1 MIITA
6 EIPPLKILAPFVRC
20 YSLREFDTKGEA
32 LTKPFHAPHEMSML
46 FFFKAKPVQ
55 LVDPRTHRVVNEGSY
70 AGIMGLGTQYN
81 GEMTF
86 NGCYSIFEIVF
97 KPCGLKIFN
106 LSASEIID
114 RIVDLDVVFNFS
126 IKFFYDKLCEATG
139 LSAMA
144 DIANDFLVQNLKK
157 QKNLDGLNGIAWISN
172 SIVKNPCFIDMDKA
186 AYDVNMS
193 LRTFERRF
201 TAQVGI
207 PPKLFSCVARFNHAF
222 SDKLKDPTKDW
233 TSIALEH
240 GYYDQNHLIKDFN
253 RFAGTSP
260 KVFLKQTP
268 LAVERFSNRVEA

>member
-6 EIPPLKILAPFVRC
+6 EIAPLKILAPFVRC
-20 YSLREFDTKGEA
+20 YSLREFDTNGVA

-55 LVDPRTHRVVNEGSY
+55 LVDPRTQKVVREGGY

-86 NGCYSIFEIVF
+86 NGRYSIFEIVF
-97 KPCGLKIFN
+97 RSCGLQIFN
-106 LSASEIID
+106 FPSSEIINL
-114 RIVDLDVVFNFS
+114 IVDLDVICDSS
-126 IKFFYDKLCEATG
+126 IKTFYDKLCEATG
-139 LSAMA
+139 LQAMA
-144 DIANDFLVQNLKK
+144 NIANNFLLQNLKK
-157 QKNLDGLNGIAWISN
+157 QKNLDGSNSITWISN
-172 SIVKNPCFIDMDKA
+172 SIARNPCFVDMDKA

-193 LRTFERRF
+193 VRTFERRF

-207 PPKLFSCVARFNHAF
+207 PPKTFSCIARFNHAF
-222 SDKLKDPTKDW
+222 ADKLKNPTKDW
-233 TSIALEH
+233 TSIALEY

-260 KVFLKQTP
+260 KTFLKQTP
-268 LAVERFSNRVEA
+268 LAVEQFSNRVEA

>member
-1 MIITA
+1 MIITT

-20 YSLREFDTKGEA
+20 YSLREFDTKGVA
-32 LTKPFHAPHEMSML
+32 LTKPFHAPHEMSMC

-55 LVDPRTHRVVNEGSY
+55 LVDRQTNKIVKEGSY
-70 AGIMGLGTQYN
+70 AAIVGMGTQYN

-97 KPCGLKIFN
+97 KPCGLEIFDF
-106 LSASEIID
+106 SSSEIINL
-114 RIVDLDVVFNFS
+114 IVDLDIIFDSS
-126 IKFFYDKLCEATG
+126 IKTFYDKLCEATG
-139 LSAMA
+139 LQAMA
-144 DIANDFLVQNLKK
+144 SLSNDFLLQNLKK
-157 QKNLDGLNGIAWISN
+157 RKNLDGSNGIAWVSN
-172 SIVKNPCFIDMDKA
+172 SIVKSPCSVDMDKA

-207 PPKLFSCVARFNHAF
+207 PPKTFSCIARFNHAF
-222 SDKLKDPTKDW
+222 ADKLKNPTKDW
-233 TSIALEH
+233 TSIASEY

-260 KVFLKQTP
+260 KTFLKQTP